1 MAALADR
8 LAACYTSAVHD
19 VMMSLGLRDFVLPR
33 TIRPLLPG
41 RRLAGPVFTVS
52 GRRHADIEPHDTY
65 VAWTGLLGSVPAGHV
80 LVCQPHDDE
89 LAHMGELSAETLDLR
104 GVRGYI
110 VDGGCRDVEFI
121 RQRNFPVY
129 CRYMTPTDIVA
140 RWLPEGAGEP
150 IAIGGV
156 GLRVGDYALAD
167 DDGIVVLPA
176 NRAEEIVAATEA
188 VMASENKVRDAIR
201 GGMDPQAAYLKHRK
215 F

>member
-1 MAALADR
+1 MTTLTDR
-8 LAACYTSAVHD
+8 LAACYASAVHD
-19 VMMSLGLRDFVLPR
+19 VMMALGMRDFVLPR
-33 TIRPLLPG
+33 TIRPLLAG
-41 RRLAGPVFTVS
+41 RRLAGPVFTVC
-52 GRRHADIEPHDTY
+52 GRRHDDIEPHDTY
-65 VAWTGLLGSVPAGHV
+65 VAWTGLLGGVPAGRV
-80 LVCQPHDDE
+80 LVCQPNDDE
-89 LAHMGELSAETLDLR
+89 LAHMGELSAETLELR

-121 RQRNFPVY
+121 RQRIFPVF

-140 RWLPEGAGEP
+140 RWLPEAAGEP
-150 IAIGGV
+150 IEIGGV
-156 GLRVGDYALAD
+156 ALAAGDHVLAD

-176 NRAEEIVAATEA
+176 ARAEEIVAATEA